1 MKALGPIITL
11 FLLLSSGAA
20 SAQADKRD
28 PHIGYLYP
36 SGGQKGT
43 VVRVTVGG
51 QYLRGIT
58 EVVVSG
64 EGVRASMV
72 RYNGRV
78 RRLNGEERRELA
90 RRLTELGEKR
100 KAGEKSGK
108 TRDRERPARGA
119 DGKGNEKRKGSKDK
133 DSKEKESVKLP
144 NHPLLNELESLT
156 PPEIE
161 MVTHEFLRFD
171 RKKQPN
177 TQIAETAVIEVT
189 IDDKALAGDREL
201 RLRTPLGLTNP
212 LCFQVGDLPEICEP
226 EPYDTGAK
234 PGTALDQPI
243 LLNGQIKPGDVDRF
257 RFMAKEGQ
265 KLVIEVQAR
274 HLIPYLADAVPGW
287 FQATLAL
294 FDESGKEVAY
304 VDDYGINP
312 DPVLF
317 FEVPSTGNYDLEV
330 RDSIYRGREDFV
342 YRIAVGTLPFIR
354 SLFPLGGP
362 AGGRTVASIDG
373 WNLSSFKLPL
383 DTAPGT
389 DSIREATSR
398 QGDRFS
404 NAVAYAVGDLPE
416 CIESEPNGTLQNAMK
431 IKLPRTINGR
441 ILEPGDEDIFR
452 FRGQGGAEVV
462 VDVTGRRMNSPIDSL
477 VRLID
482 SKGRVLA
489 WNDDHEHK
497 EQFLHRDMGLITHHA
512 DSYLRARLPRSGIY
526 YIQIS
531 DSQRHGGPQ
540 YGYRLRVSPPQPDFA
555 LLVTPSTLNVGAGRS
570 MPLAVHVLRKDGFD
584 GPIDLS
590 LKDAPPGFVINGGH
604 VPGNCQFVRLT
615 LTAPLK
621 PSAKSFSL
629 QFQGTAKI
637 DGRSTSRLAVPADD
651 VMQAFLYRHLVPCQE
666 LVVAIAGARARSL
679 APKPAGDLPVRIPAG
694 GRVTVRY
701 NLPRRGK
708 VENIS
713 LKLSDP
719 PQGVSVLESRFETG
733 YVEIVLQAD
742 REKAQGGSSGNLIFE
757 AFTERAGRDR
767 KGKSTKKKRISLGV
781 LPAVPF
787 EIVGRSNLVP

>member
-243 LLNGQIKPGDVDRF
+243 LLNGQI
-257 RFMAKEGQ
+257 
-265 KLVIEVQAR
+265 
-274 HLIPYLADAVPGW
+274 
-287 FQATLAL
+287 
-294 FDESGKEVAY
+294 
-304 VDDYGINP
+304 
-312 DPVLF
+312 
-317 FEVPSTGNYDLEV
+317 
-330 RDSIYRGREDFV
+330 
-342 YRIAVGTLPFIR
+342 
-354 SLFPLGGP
+354 
-362 AGGRTVASIDG
+362 
-373 WNLSSFKLPL
+373 
-383 DTAPGT
+383 
-389 DSIREATSR
+389 
-398 QGDRFS
+398 
-404 NAVAYAVGDLPE
+404 
-416 CIESEPNGTLQNAMK
+416 
-431 IKLPRTINGR
+431 
-441 ILEPGDEDIFR
+441 
-452 FRGQGGAEVV
+452 
-462 VDVTGRRMNSPIDSL
+462 
-477 VRLID
+477 
-482 SKGRVLA
+482 
-489 WNDDHEHK
+489 
-497 EQFLHRDMGLITHHA
+497 
-512 DSYLRARLPRSGIY
+512 
-526 YIQIS
+526 
-531 DSQRHGGPQ
+531 
-540 YGYRLRVSPPQPDFA
+540 
-555 LLVTPSTLNVGAGRS
+555 
-570 MPLAVHVLRKDGFD
+570 
-584 GPIDLS
+584 
-590 LKDAPPGFVINGGH
+590 
-604 VPGNCQFVRLT
+604 
-615 LTAPLK
+615 
-621 PSAKSFSL
+621 
-629 QFQGTAKI
+629 
-637 DGRSTSRLAVPADD
+637 
-651 VMQAFLYRHLVPCQE
+651 
-666 LVVAIAGARARSL
+666 
-679 APKPAGDLPVRIPAG
+679 
-694 GRVTVRY
+694 
-701 NLPRRGK
+701 
-708 VENIS
+708 
-713 LKLSDP
+713 
-719 PQGVSVLESRFETG
+719 
-733 YVEIVLQAD
+733 
-742 REKAQGGSSGNLIFE
+742 
-757 AFTERAGRDR
+757 
-767 KGKSTKKKRISLGV
+767 
-781 LPAVPF
+781 
-787 EIVGRSNLVP
+787 